1 MQMVQIAPN
10 PSQNAA
16 LAAVSDWLA
25 INSVIDQ
32 NEAVRQ
38 KKPKRRFEAFSV
50 LYLSTIMANPKQ
62 RVAAKI
68 EKKEN
73 ISIVRCF
80 PFLQNCNCAD
90 EERHYQ

>member
-1 MQMVQIAPN
+1 MQMVQIAPK

-16 LAAVSDWLA
+16 FPALSDWLA
-25 INSVIDQ
+25 KNSVIDQ
-32 NEAVRQ
+32 NEAERQ
-38 KKPKRRFEAFSV
+38 NRPKIRFEVFSV
-50 LYLSTIMANPKQ
+50 LYLRTIMANPKQ

-80 PFLQNCNCAD
+80 PFTI
-90 EERHYQ
+90 